1 MEEYNVYHTKCILPT
16 YFYKYNLI
24 NFKNDF
30 INLTKND
37 DIIIISIKWKR
48 KESNMF
54 IVLKSKMEWDTVHN
68 ELIKLFLS
76 KSKDKYQWFLL
87 KSYQSILSDK
97 KNENLLLILENNI
110 DDNIDD
116 NIEDNFS
123 KNEKKVKSMKKLKNK
138 KYNIPDDID
147 ELSDSDIESLNNQ
160 INQEILNIFKKR
172 TQNTKYQK
180 KSKKIIKKH

>member
-54 IVLKSKMEWDTVHN
+54 IVLKSKMEWDAVHN

-110 DDNIDD
+110 DDNIED
-116 NIEDNFS
+116 DNFS

-138 KYNIPDDID
+138 KYDTPDDID

-180 KSKKIIKKH
+180 RSKKIIKKH